1 MAGCDDEV
9 RYGRLARLQGA
20 RSGVDSRQIARRLSC
35 VRSGDLPRSLNVRL
49 TGFQLL
55 PVTMFFGSFAWSFV
69 FVSLPFHIQRVST
82 LEPAATLR
90 WTGWIVGITSLVTVM
105 TAPVWGRYAARGN
118 PKACYVVVEAL
129 QGLGFF
135 VMALARTLPELF
147 FARLILGA
155 MGAASTLAFIMV
167 GREVEGA
174 GVRRRIAALQSS
186 MTVGQVV
193 GPLFGAIAAARLG
206 IRGSFVLGGLI
217 LIACA
222 ALVHWG
228 VALPPRAE
236 EVKAAGRRVRP
247 GEVAAVTLVVL
258 GGSIQVFYFT
268 SILPHVLP
276 GLGVAAERTLE
287 VGGVLIF
294 ISGAAAALGA
304 LAVPRLGE
312 LFPERRLIAGLLMA
326 SSASVAALAAAGS
339 VWPYGGLRF
348 VQVLSIAP
356 VFPLIVSRVVQ
367 HAGGSAIGVINAARI
382 GAGFIGPVAA
392 TSLLAWTSPAV
403 VYLLLASIGLAC
415 VPLVRMREAGA
426 RA

>member
-1 MAGCDDEV
+1 
-9 RYGRLARLQGA
+9 
-20 RSGVDSRQIARRLSC
+20 
-35 VRSGDLPRSLNVRL
+35 VRL
-49 TGFQLL
+49 TGLQLL

-90 WTGWIVGITSLVTVM
+90 WTGWIVGITSLVTVI

-118 PKACYVVVEAL
+118 PKACYVAVEAL

-155 MGAASTLAFIMV
+155 MGAASTLAYIMV
-167 GREVEGA
+167 GRSAEGVE
-174 GVRRRIAALQSS
+174 VRRRIATLQSAT
-186 MTVGQVV
+186 TVGQVL

-206 IRGSFVLGGLI
+206 IRGSFVLGGAI
-217 LIACA
+217 LLGCA
-222 ALVHWG
+222 ALVHWA
-228 VALPPRAE
+228 VVQPARAE
-236 EVKAAGRRVRP
+236 QSRAAGRPVRTS
-247 GEVAAVTLVVL
+247 EVAAVTLVVL
-258 GGSIQVFYFT
+258 GGSIQIFYFT

-276 GLGVAAERTLE
+276 GLGVDAERTLE

-294 ISGAAAALGA
+294 ISGVAAAIGA

-312 LFPERRLIAGLLMA
+312 LFPERRLIAALLIA
-326 SSASVAALAAAGS
+326 SSIAVAALAMVGS

-348 VQVLSIAP
+348 LQVLSIAP
-356 VFPLIVSRVVQ
+356 VFPLVVSRVVQ

-426 RA
+426 RT

>member
-1 MAGCDDEV
+1 MRVLRD
-9 RYGRLARLQGA
+9 LTARV
-20 RSGVDSRQIARRLSC
+20 SGLH
-35 VRSGDLPRSLNVRL
+35 
-49 TGFQLL
+49 LL

-82 LEPAATLR
+82 FDATATLR
-90 WTGWIVGITSLVTVM
+90 WTGWIVGITSLVTVL

-118 PKACYVVVEAL
+118 PKACYVAVEAL
-129 QGLGFF
+129 QGVGFF

-155 MGAASTLAFIMV
+155 MGAASTLGFIMV
-167 GREVEGA
+167 GRGAEGA
-174 GVRRRIAALQSS
+174 QVRRRVAALQSS

-206 IRGSFVLGGLI
+206 IRGSFVLGGTI

-222 ALVHWG
+222 ALVHW
-228 VALPPRAE
+228 VVPRPPDAQQADGASRPVRA
-236 EVKAAGRRVRP
+236 R
-247 GEVAAVTLVVL
+247 EVAAVTLVVL

-276 GLGVAAERTLE
+276 GLGVEAERTLE

-294 ISGAAAALGA
+294 ISGVAAALGA

-312 LFPERRLIAGLLMA
+312 LFPERRLIGGLLIA
-326 SSASVAALAAAGS
+326 SSISVAALAAVGS
-339 VWPYGGLRF
+339 VWPFGSLRF

-356 VFPLIVSRVVQ
+356 VFPLVVSRVVQ

-403 VYLLLASIGLAC
+403 VYCLLASIGLAC
-415 VPLVRMREAGA
+415 VPLVRLREAGG
-426 RA
+426 RT

>member
-1 MAGCDDEV
+1 
-9 RYGRLARLQGA
+9 
-20 RSGVDSRQIARRLSC
+20 
-35 VRSGDLPRSLNVRL
+35 
-49 TGFQLL
+49 
-55 PVTMFFGSFAWSFV
+55 MFFGSFAWSFV

-82 LEPAATLR
+82 LEPTATLR
-90 WTGWIVGITSLVTVM
+90 WTGWIIGITSLITVL
-105 TAPVWGRYAARGN
+105 TAPIWGRYAARGN
-118 PKACYVVVEAL
+118 PKACYVAVEGL

-167 GREVEGA
+167 GRGAEG
-174 GVRRRIAALQSS
+174 GEVRRRIATLQSA
-186 MTVGQVV
+186 MTVGQVI

-206 IRGSFVLGGLI
+206 IRGSFVLGGTI
-217 LIACA
+217 LLGCA
-222 ALVHWG
+222 ALVHWA
-228 VALPPRAE
+228 VPQPPRREQASSS
-236 EVKAAGRRVRP
+236 GRAVRT

-276 GLGVAAERTLE
+276 GLGVDAERTLE

-294 ISGAAAALGA
+294 VSGVAAALGA

-312 LFPERRLIAGLLMA
+312 LFPERKLIGTLLIV
-326 SSASVAALAAAGS
+326 SSVSVAALAAVGS

-356 VFPLIVSRVVQ
+356 VFPLVVSRVVQ

-382 GAGFIGPVAA
+382 GAGFIGPVVA
-392 TSLLAWTSPAV
+392 TTLLAWTSPGV
-403 VYLLLASIGLAC
+403 VYVLLAAIGLAC
-415 VPLVRMREAGA
+415 VPFVRAREPGA
-426 RA
+426 RT

>member
-1 MAGCDDEV
+1 
-9 RYGRLARLQGA
+9 
-20 RSGVDSRQIARRLSC
+20 
-35 VRSGDLPRSLNVRL
+35 
-49 TGFQLL
+49 
-55 PVTMFFGSFAWSFV
+55 MFFGSFAWSFV

-82 LEPAATLR
+82 LDPTATLR
-90 WTGWIVGITSLVTVM
+90 WTGWIIGITSLVTVL
-105 TAPVWGRYAARGN
+105 TAPVWGRYAGRGN
-118 PKACYVVVEAL
+118 PKACYVAVEGL

-167 GREVEGA
+167 GRGVEG
-174 GVRRRIAALQSS
+174 GEVRRRIATLQSA
-186 MTVGQVV
+186 MTIGQII

-206 IRGSFVLGGLI
+206 IRGSFVLGGTI
-217 LIACA
+217 LLGCA

-228 VALPPRAE
+228 VARPPRGERASTSTR
-236 EVKAAGRRVRP
+236 AVRP
-247 GEVAAVTLVVL
+247 GEVAAVTVVVL

-276 GLGVAAERTLE
+276 GLGVDAERTLE

-294 ISGAAAALGA
+294 VSGVAAALGA
-304 LAVPRLGE
+304 RAVPRLGE
-312 LFPERRLIAGLLMA
+312 LFPERKLIGTLLIA
-326 SSASVAALAAAGS
+326 SSVAVAALAVVGS

-356 VFPLIVSRVVQ
+356 VFPLVVSRVVQ

-382 GAGFIGPVAA
+382 GAGFIGPVVS
-392 TSLLAWTSPAV
+392 TTLLAWTSPGV
-403 VYLLLASIGLAC
+403 VYFLLAAIGLAC
-415 VPLVRMREAGA
+415 VPFVRARETGA
-426 RA
+426 RT

>member
-1 MAGCDDEV
+1 
-9 RYGRLARLQGA
+9 
-20 RSGVDSRQIARRLSC
+20 
-35 VRSGDLPRSLNVRL
+35 VRL

-69 FVSLPFHIQRVST
+69 FVSLPFHIQRVSS

-105 TAPVWGRYAARGN
+105 TAPIWGRYAARGN
-118 PKACYVVVEAL
+118 PKACYVAVEAL

-147 FARLILGA
+147 FARLILGV

-167 GREVEGA
+167 GRSVEGTE
-174 GVRRRIAALQSS
+174 VRRRIATLQSA

-217 LIACA
+217 LIGCA

-228 VALPPRAE
+228 VAPPPRLE
-236 EVKAAGRRVRP
+236 EVKAAGRPVRP
-247 GEVAAVTLVVL
+247 GEAPLPWSSSAAR
-258 GGSIQVFYFT
+258 SRYST
-268 SILPHVLP
+268 SPRSFHMSCR
-276 GLGVAAERTLE
+276 GVDAERTLE

-294 ISGAAAALGA
+294 ISGVAAALGA

-312 LFPERRLIAGLLMA
+312 LFPERRLIAGLLVA
-326 SSASVAALAAAGS
+326 SSVAVAALAAAGS

-348 VQVLSIAP
+348 LQVLSIAP

-403 VYLLLASIGLAC
+403 VYFLLASIGLAC
-415 VPLVRMREAGA
+415 VPLVRVREAGA

>member
-1 MAGCDDEV
+1 
-9 RYGRLARLQGA
+9 
-20 RSGVDSRQIARRLSC
+20 
-35 VRSGDLPRSLNVRL
+35 
-49 TGFQLL
+49 
-55 PVTMFFGSFAWSFV
+55 MFFGSFAWSFV

-82 LEPAATLR
+82 LDPTATLR
-90 WTGWIVGITSLVTVM
+90 WTGWIIGITSLVTVL

-118 PKACYVVVEAL
+118 PKACYVAVEGL

-167 GREVEGA
+167 GRGAEG
-174 GVRRRIAALQSS
+174 GEVRRRIATLQSA
-186 MTVGQVV
+186 MTVGQII

-206 IRGSFVLGGLI
+206 IRGSFVMGGTILLG
-217 LIACA
+217 CA
-222 ALVHWG
+222 ALVHWA
-228 VALPPRAE
+228 VPLPPLRE
-236 EVKAAGRRVRP
+236 QGSSSGRPVRT
-247 GEVAAVTLVVL
+247 GEVVAVTLVVL

-276 GLGVAAERTLE
+276 GLGVDAERTLE

-294 ISGAAAALGA
+294 VSGVAAALGA

-312 LFPERRLIAGLLMA
+312 LFPERKLIGTLLIA
-326 SSASVAALAAAGS
+326 SSVSVAALAAVGS
-339 VWPYGGLRF
+339 VWSYGGLRF

-382 GAGFIGPVAA
+382 GAGFIGPVVA
-392 TSLLAWTSPAV
+392 TTLLAWTSPGV
-403 VYLLLASIGLAC
+403 VYVLLAAIGLAC
-415 VPLVRMREAGA
+415 VPFVRAREPGA
-426 RA
+426 RT

>member
-1 MAGCDDEV
+1 MRVLRD
-9 RYGRLARLQGA
+9 LTARV
-20 RSGVDSRQIARRLSC
+20 SGLH
-35 VRSGDLPRSLNVRL
+35 
-49 TGFQLL
+49 LL

-82 LEPAATLR
+82 FDATATLR
-90 WTGWIVGITSLVTVM
+90 WTGWIVGITSLVTVL

-118 PKACYVVVEAL
+118 PKACYVAVEAL
-129 QGLGFF
+129 QGVGFF

-155 MGAASTLAFIMV
+155 MGAASTLGFIMV
-167 GREVEGA
+167 GRGAEGA
-174 GVRRRIAALQSS
+174 QVRRRVAALQSS

-206 IRGSFVLGGLI
+206 IRGSFVLGGTI

-222 ALVHWG
+222 ALVHWA
-228 VALPPRAE
+228 VPRPPDARQADAASRPVRA
-236 EVKAAGRRVRP
+236 R
-247 GEVAAVTLVVL
+247 EVAAVTLVVL

-276 GLGVAAERTLE
+276 GLGVEAERTLE

-294 ISGAAAALGA
+294 ISGVAAALGA

-312 LFPERRLIAGLLMA
+312 LFPERRLIGGLLIA
-326 SSASVAALAAAGS
+326 SSISVAALAAVGS
-339 VWPYGGLRF
+339 VWPFGSLRF

-356 VFPLIVSRVVQ
+356 VFPLVVSRVVQ

-403 VYLLLASIGLAC
+403 VYCLLASIGLAC
-415 VPLVRMREAGA
+415 VPLVRLREAGG

>member
-1 MAGCDDEV
+1 
-9 RYGRLARLQGA
+9 
-20 RSGVDSRQIARRLSC
+20 
-35 VRSGDLPRSLNVRL
+35 
-49 TGFQLL
+49 
-55 PVTMFFGSFAWSFV
+55 MFFGSFAWSFV

-118 PKACYVVVEAL
+118 PKACYVAVEAL

-147 FARLILGA
+147 FARLVLGA

-167 GREVEGA
+167 GRSVEGA
-174 GVRRRIAALQSS
+174 EVRRRIATLQSA

-206 IRGSFVLGGLI
+206 IRGSFVLGGMI
-217 LIACA
+217 LLGCA
-222 ALVHWG
+222 ALVHWA
-228 VALPPRAE
+228 VPQPPRAE
-236 EVKAAGRRVRP
+236 QIRAAGRPVRP

-276 GLGVAAERTLE
+276 GLGVEAKRTLE

-294 ISGAAAALGA
+294 ISGVAAALGA

-312 LFPERRLIAGLLMA
+312 LFPERRLIAALLVV
-326 SSASVAALAAAGS
+326 SSVAVAALATAGS

-348 VQVLSIAP
+348 LQVLSIAP
-356 VFPLIVSRVVQ
+356 VFPLVVSRVVQ

-392 TSLLAWTSPAV
+392 TTLLAWTSPAV
-403 VYLLLASIGLAC
+403 VYVLLASIGLAC
-415 VPLVRMREAGA
+415 VPLLRMREAGA

>member
-1 MAGCDDEV
+1 V
-9 RYGRLARLQGA
+9 
-20 RSGVDSRQIARRLSC
+20 
-35 VRSGDLPRSLNVRL
+35 
-49 TGFQLL
+49 TGPQLL
-55 PVTMFFGSFAWSFV
+55 PVTTFFGSFAWSFV

-82 LEPAATLR
+82 LDPAATLR
-90 WTGWIVGITSLVTVM
+90 WTGWIIGITSLITVV

-167 GREVEGA
+167 GRSVEGDE
-174 GVRRRIAALQSS
+174 VRRRIAALQSA

-217 LIACA
+217 LLGCA
-222 ALVHWG
+222 ALVHWA
-228 VALPPRAE
+228 VPRPPEAERAG
-236 EVKAAGRRVRP
+236 ASARPVRP
-247 GEVAAVTLVVL
+247 REVAAVTLVVL

-268 SILPHVLP
+268 AILPHVLP
-276 GLGVAAERTLE
+276 DLGVDAERTLE

-294 ISGAAAALGA
+294 VSGVAAALGA
-304 LAVPRLGE
+304 MAVPRLGE
-312 LFPERRLIAGLLMA
+312 LFPERRLIAVLLVA
-326 SSASVAALAAAGS
+326 SSVSVAALAAAGS

-348 VQVLSIAP
+348 LQVLSIAP
-356 VFPLIVSRVVQ
+356 VFPLVVSRVVQ

-382 GAGFIGPVAA
+382 GAGFVGPVAA
-392 TSLLAWTSPAV
+392 TTLLAWTSPAV
-403 VYLLLASIGLAC
+403 VYFLLASIGLAC
-415 VPLVRMREAGA
+415 VPLVRMRETGA
-426 RA
+426 RS

>member
-1 MAGCDDEV
+1 V
-9 RYGRLARLQGA
+9 RVLR
-20 RSGVDSRQIARRLSC
+20 
-35 VRSGDLPRSLNVRL
+35 DLTAKVGGLH
-49 TGFQLL
+49 LL

-82 LEPAATLR
+82 LDATATLR
-90 WTGWIVGITSLVTVM
+90 WTGWIVGITSLVTVL
-105 TAPVWGRYAARGN
+105 TAPIWGRYAARGN
-118 PKACYVVVEAL
+118 AKACYVVVEAL
-129 QGLGFF
+129 QGVGFF

-155 MGAASTLAFIMV
+155 MGAASTLGFIMV
-167 GREVEGA
+167 GRGAEGA
-174 GVRRRIAALQSS
+174 QVRRRVAALQSS

-206 IRGSFVLGGLI
+206 IRGSFVLGGTI

-222 ALVHWG
+222 ALVHWA
-228 VALPPRAE
+228 VPRPPDARQADGASRP
-236 EVKAAGRRVRP
+236 VRRR
-247 GEVAAVTLVVL
+247 EVAAVTLVVL

-276 GLGVAAERTLE
+276 GLGVEAERTLE

-294 ISGAAAALGA
+294 ISGVAAALGA

-312 LFPERRLIAGLLMA
+312 LFPERRLIGGLLVA
-326 SSASVAALAAAGS
+326 SSISVAALAIVGS
-339 VWPYGGLRF
+339 VWPYGSLRF

-356 VFPLIVSRVVQ
+356 VFPLVVSRVVQ

-403 VYLLLASIGLAC
+403 VYCLLASIGLAC
-415 VPLVRMREAGA
+415 VPLVRLRETGG